1 MRFVASPRLP
11 PRPLRW
17 VAVLV
22 TLVAGVFGF
31 SAANGAA
38 KHDLKDVQNRL
49 QSLNRDLAKSEE
61 KHSDAV
67 DQLKDTET
75 RISVATKHLRELGD
89 ERKAVQAQLSDLNS
103 QTRRLDSQAARQQA
117 QLGRVLRSQS
127 TQGESDALQKWLSG
141 IDPNQSARDEYFLA
155 RLSQAKANL
164 IRELQGIA
172 VEKRTLAQT
181 VATHKAQILAI
192 EKNEQSSREE
202 LLALQKQRQ
211 FTLATLAGK
220 IKAQRREIGSL
231 KRDELRLSKLIEGLG
246 KNSSPRAPKK
256 SPVGNDVECRLS
268 TADPLRRRK
277 AVLCETPASP
287 PSPTPKTKPSRT
299 KTTDADPGKIAG
311 VFGQLRGKLRMPAVG
326 QIKGRFGSARE
337 DGGTTWKGVFI
348 RADEGAEV
356 RAVAAG
362 KVVFSEWMRGFGNLL
377 VIDHDDDFFSVYG
390 NNQTLLASVG
400 QQVIAGAPVSTV
412 GSSGGIPEAGLYFE
426 LRHKGLAFD
435 PLKWMGSGFK

>member
-1 MRFVASPRLP
+1 MRFVASHCTRSLLSL
-11 PRPLRW
+11 RP
-17 VAVLV
+17 VAA
-22 TLVAGVFGF
+22 LVALVACVLGF
-31 SAANGAA
+31 STASGAA

-49 QSLNRDLAKSEE
+49 QTLNRDLAKSQE

-75 RISVATKHLRELGD
+75 RISVATKHLRDLSD
-89 ERKAVQAQLSDLNS
+89 ERKALQAQLSELNN
-103 QTRRLDSQAARQQA
+103 QTRKLDSQAARQQA
-117 QLGRVLRSQS
+117 QLSRVLRSQS
-127 TQGESDALQKWLSG
+127 SQAESDGLQKWLSG
-141 IDPNQSARDEYFLA
+141 TDPNQSARDEYFLT

-181 VATHKAQILAI
+181 VAAHKAQILAI
-192 EKNEQSSREE
+192 EKNEQGSREE

-211 FTLATLAGK
+211 LTLAALAGK

-231 KRDELRLSKLIEGLG
+231 KRDELRLSNLIEGLG
-246 KNSSPRAPKK
+246 KNSSARAPKNTSVGAGDTPSK
-256 SPVGNDVECRLS
+256 SIKP
-268 TADPLRRRK
+268 T
-277 AVLCETPASP
+277 TP
-287 PSPTPKTKPSRT
+287 RT
-299 KTTDADPGKIAG
+299 KIVDADPGKIAG
-311 VFGQLRGKLRMPAVG
+311 VFGQLRGKLRMPAG
-326 QIKGRFGSARE
+326 GLIKGRFGTARE
-337 DGGTTWKGVFI
+337 DGGTTWKGIFI
-348 RADEGAEV
+348 RADEGTEV

-390 NNQTLLASVG
+390 NNQTLLATVG
-400 QQVIAGAPVSTV
+400 QQVSAGAPVSTV

-435 PLKWMGSGFK
+435 PLKWINGGQR

>member
-1 MRFVASPRLP
+1 ML
-11 PRPLRW
+11 
-17 VAVLV
+17 
-22 TLVAGVFGF
+22 GF

-38 KHDLKDVQNRL
+38 KNDLKDVQNRL

-103 QTRRLDSQAARQQA
+103 QTRRLDSQTARQQA

-141 IDPNQSARDEYFLA
+141 TDPNQSARDEYFLT

-211 FTLATLAGK
+211 MTLATLAGK

-256 SPVGNDVECRLS
+256 SPVG
-268 TADPLRRRK
+268 ADD
-277 AVLCETPASP
+277 T

-299 KTTDADPGKIAG
+299 KITDADPGKIAG

-337 DGGTTWKGVFI
+337 DGGTTWKGIFI
-348 RADEGAEV
+348 RAEEGTEV
-356 RAVAAG
+356 RAVASG

-390 NNQTLLASVG
+390 NNQTLLATVG
-400 QQVIAGAPVSTV
+400 QQVSAGVPVSTV

-435 PLKWMGSGFK
+435 PLKWIGSGLK

>member
-1 MRFVASPRLP
+1 MRSVASPNLTWRSLH
-11 PRPLRW
+11 W
-17 VAVLV
+17 VTALACA
-22 TLVAGVFGF
+22 LAF
-31 SAANGAA
+31 STTNGAA

-49 QSLNRDLAKSEE
+49 QTLNRDLAKSEE
-61 KHSDAV
+61 KHGDAA

-75 RISVATKHLRELGD
+75 RISVATKHLRELSD
-89 ERKAVQAQLSDLNS
+89 ERKAVQTQLNELNS
-103 QTRRLDSQAARQQA
+103 QARRLDAQAARQQA
-117 QLGRVLRSQS
+117 QLGRVLRSQAS
-127 TQGESDALQKWLSG
+127 QGERDALQKWLSG
-141 IDPNQSARDEYFLA
+141 TDPNQSARDEYFLT

-172 VEKRTLAQT
+172 VEKRTLAQK
-181 VATHKAQILAI
+181 VAEHKAQILAI
-192 EKNEQSSREE
+192 EKNEQGSREE

-211 FTLATLAGK
+211 LTLTSLAGK

-246 KNSSPRAPKK
+246 KNSPASKK
-256 SPVGNDVECRLS
+256 PSVGADVECRLS

-287 PSPTPKTKPSRT
+287 PSVKPKPVSPRSKI
-299 KTTDADPGKIAG
+299 TDADPGKIAG
-311 VFGQLRGKLRMPAVG
+311 VFGQLRGKLRMPTIG
-326 QIKGRFGSARE
+326 QIKGRFGSTRE
-337 DGGTTWKGVFI
+337 DGGTTWKGIFI
-348 RADEGAEV
+348 RADEGTEV

-362 KVVFSEWMRGFGNLL
+362 TVVFSEWMRGFGNLL

-390 NNQTLLASVG
+390 NNQTLLATVG
-400 QQVIAGAPVSTV
+400 RQVNAGVVVSTV

-435 PLKWMGSGFK
+435 PLKWISSGAK